1 MAGKITLKDVRALGE
16 NEDVWDG
23 ETKGFGARRQR
34 STAVAYILMYRTTEG
49 RQRRY
54 TIGRHGSPW
63 TPDTARDEAKR
74 LLGIVSQGGDPG
86 QDKLEKR
93 KASTVAELC
102 DNYLEDAEAGR
113 LLTRRRAAKK
123 ATTLY
128 TDRGRVERHIKPL
141 LGRLGVAAVT
151 REDVERFMHAVAEGK
166 TAVREK
172 SENKHG
178 VTLVT
183 GGRGTASRTVGLL
196 GAIFTYAVRKRL
208 RSDNPV
214 QGVMRF
220 ADGRRERRVSD
231 DEYAQ
236 LGTALRWAHGQV
248 WPAGVALAR
257 FLALTGWRSGEAIAL
272 TWGEVDVERRTAT
285 LADSKTGK
293 SVRPLSA
300 AACAILF
307 ALPRSGDLVFKAARG
322 SGRMTGFPIVFSR
335 IREHAGLPPDIT
347 PHVLRH
353 SFASV
358 AGDLGYSES
367 TIGALIG
374 HKGASITS
382 RYIHAADA
390 VLLAAA
396 DAVVGRILVLMEGNQ

>member
-1 MAGKITLKDVRALGE
+1 MAGKITLKDIRGLGE

-34 STAVAYILMYRTTEG
+34 STAVAYVLMYRTTEG

-63 TPDTARDEAKR
+63 TPDTARDEARR
-74 LLGIVSQGGDPG
+74 LLGVVSQGGDPG

-123 ATTLY
+123 ASTIY
-128 TDRGRVERHIKPL
+128 TDKGRVERHIKPL

-151 REDVERFMHAVAEGK
+151 REDIERFMHAVAEGK

-172 SENKHG
+172 SDKKHG
-178 VTLVT
+178 LTMVR

-208 RSDNPV
+208 RPDNPV

-231 DEYAQ
+231 EEYAL
-236 LGTALRWAHGQV
+236 LGAALRWADGEV
-248 WPAGVALAR
+248 WPAGVALFR
-257 FLALTGWRSGEAIAL
+257 FLAVTGWRSGEAIAL
-272 TWGEVDVERRTAT
+272 TWGEVDVDRRTAT

-300 AACAILF
+300 SACGILS
-307 ALPRSGDLVFKAARG
+307 ALPRSGDLVFKAGRG
-322 SGRMTGFPIVFSR
+322 SGRMTGFPIVFAR
-335 IREHAGLPPDIT
+335 IRDHAGLTGDIT

-382 RYIHAADA
+382 RYIHSADA

-396 DAVVGRILVLMEGNQ
+396 DAVAGRIAVLMEGG